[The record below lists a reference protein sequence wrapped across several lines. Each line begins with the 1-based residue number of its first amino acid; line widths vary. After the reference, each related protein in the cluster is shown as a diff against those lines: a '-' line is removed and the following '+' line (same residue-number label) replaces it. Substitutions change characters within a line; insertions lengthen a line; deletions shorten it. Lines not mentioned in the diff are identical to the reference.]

1 MKSKYIDKSIVLK
14 DVSFE
19 IRNGVFVFKNLSIS
33 FGQEKTGLVGKNGV
47 GKTTLLN
54 LITNKL
60 KPISGKIINKS
71 VIGYLPQDY
80 QFNLNKSIAE
90 TLGIAEKLKT
100 IDKINK
106 GSTDKELIKV
116 VGQDWDIKNRAV
128 EKLSKFNLGN
138 VNFDTLLKDLSGG
151 ERMKVV
157 LAGLLIWNADFLIMD
172 EPTNNLDSSSR
183 QAVYNLVK
191 DWKDGLLIVSH
202 DRELLNLMDRI
213 IHLDEKG
220 LKIYGGN
227 YDFYLEQKKLET
239 EALQRQ
245 LSDAKKEF
253 KKTKKQAQ
261 EVKERQQK
269 RLSHGKKR
277 KDKLGLP
284 KIITNEMKKSAQQT
298 SGKLKIIHE
307 TRIDDALQNL
317 VKAKEQISP
326 ENLIRVDLGDTEVPR
341 GKLVVEIKN
350 VSFTYLNSSR
360 TIFENLNLTI
370 YGPSRI
376 AIDGPNGSGKT
387 TLIKL
392 VLGQLKPSVGSVYL
406 GLENFV
412 YLDQGVDLLNKS
424 KTLLENLIDFS
435 DLDEVSA
442 RNWLSRF
449 LFYGA
454 DAFKKIDVLS
464 GGERIKAALAC
475 VLAGK
480 NPPQLLILDEPTNN
494 LDLDSIEQIESALS
508 NFKGTLIV
516 VSHDKRFIQNI
527 GVERSI
533 EFS

>member
-1 MKSKYIDKSIVLK
+1 MKSKYISKSIVLK

-19 IRNGVFVFKNLSIS
+19 IRSGVFIFQNLSIS

-54 LITNKL
+54 LITKRL
-60 KPISGKIINKS
+60 KPTSGEIINES
-71 VIGYLPQDY
+71 VMSYLSQDY
-80 QFNLNKSIAE
+80 QFNLNKSVSE
-90 TLGIAEKLKT
+90 TLGIAEKLKA

-106 GSTDKELIKV
+106 GSVDKGLIKI
-116 VGQDWDIKNRAV
+116 VGQDWDIQNRAIQ
-128 EKLSKFNLGN
+128 KLSKFNLSN
-138 VNFDTLLKDLSGG
+138 ISFDTLLKDLSGG

-157 LAGLLIWNADFLIMD
+157 LAGLLIWDADFLIMD
-172 EPTNNLDSSSR
+172 EPTNNLDSSSK
-183 QAVYNLVK
+183 QAVYSLIK
-191 DWKDGLLIVSH
+191 DWGDGLLVVSH
-202 DRELLNLMDRI
+202 DRELLNFMDRI
-213 IHLDEKG
+213 LQLDEKG

-298 SGKLKIIHE
+298 SGKLKVIHE
-307 TRIDDALQNL
+307 TRIEDALQNL
-317 VKAKEQISP
+317 AKAKEQISP
-326 ENLIRVDLGDTEVPR
+326 ENLIRVDLGNTEVPQ
-341 GKLVVEIKN
+341 GKLVVKIEN
-350 VSFTYLNSSR
+350 VSFSYPNSDR
-360 TIFENLNLTI
+360 AIFENLNLTI

-376 AIDGPNGSGKT
+376 AIDGFNGSGKT

-392 VLGQLKPSVGSVYL
+392 ILNQLKPTAGNVYL
-406 GLENFV
+406 GLDNFV

-435 DLDEVSA
+435 DLDEISA

-449 LFYGA
+449 LFYGV

-494 LDLDSIEQIESALS
+494 LDLDSIEQIESVLS
-508 NFKGTLIV
+508 NFKGALIV

-527 GVERSI
+527 GIERSI
-533 EFS
+533 ELS